1 MTNLA
6 TFLSSFLREH
16 LPREHNASA
25 HTCEAY
31 TYSFKLLVVFA
42 AQRKQLKPSQ
52 LTIEHLD
59 AGLPPEKWSSLR

>member
-16 LPREHNASA
+16 LPRERNASA

-31 TYSFKLLVVFA
+31 ADSFKLLVIFA
-42 AQRKQLKPSQ
+42 AQRLQLRPSQ
-52 LTIEHLD
+52 LTIEHV
-59 AGLPPEKWSSLR
+59 GS